1 MTTTHK
7 LIAKTAKEMA
17 GAFYEIRASRD
28 NTWYAQFRSQK
39 RFIAAEWPAFL
50 PAARDALVT
59 MLTLDDVSE
68 HVKMH
73 IYHALQHERG
83 IENGLLI
90 RPEALH

>member
-17 GAFYEIRASRD
+17 AAFYEIRARRD
-28 NTWYAQFRSQK
+28 NEWFARFRSQRK
-39 RFIAAEWPAFL
+39 FIAQEWPMFL

-59 MLTLDDVSE
+59 ILGDPNTHE
-68 HVKMH
+68 NVKQP

-90 RPEALH
+90 REDALH